1 MTLSA
6 ADCVKAVPFE
16 EAETWKKFDA
26 PPTQPWHQD
35 HKKEGEARFQGKT

>member
-6 ADCVKAVPFE
+6 ADCVEAAPFE
-16 EAETWKKFDA
+16 EAETWKIFDA